1 MRRQRY
7 LHCVVTNVHGPDR
20 RLTLCGAPVT
30 DIVPLAVGGGG
41 NVVVTFAALSYAGT
55 LVVTVIADPD
65 PLPDLAEITVPL
77 AGELR
82 TLFTM

>member
-1 MRRQRY
+1 
-7 LHCVVTNVHGPDR
+7 
-20 RLTLCGAPVT
+20 
-30 DIVPLAVGGGG
+30 
-41 NVVVTFAALSYAGT
+41 VVTFAALSYAGT